1 MADTRSLGP
10 AADFP
15 DGELV
20 PVEVAGHRLVVA
32 RDGETVCVAT
42 DHCPHLGFPL
52 SRGPGGRH
60 YEDGVV
66 QCPWH
71 NSRFELCSGRNLD
84 WASGFA
90 GRPVPRWS
98 RRLVSLGRA
107 PKPLTVLPARVEAGQ
122 VLVELPHAPAAGSG
136 SAG

>member
-1 MADTRSLGP
+1 VIRTLGP
-10 AADFP
+10 VSDFP
-15 DGELV
+15 DGTPV
-20 PVEVAGHRLVVA
+20 PAEAAGHRVLVV
-32 RDGETVCVAT
+32 REGSTVCVVA
-42 DHCPHLGFPL
+42 DRCPHLGFPL

-60 YEDGVV
+60 YADGVV

-98 RRLVSLGRA
+98 RRLVALGRT
-107 PKPLTVLPARVEAGQ
+107 PRPLTVYPARVEGGE
-122 VLVELPHAPAAGSG
+122 VLVEFPDVPSVDAGSVG
-136 SAG
+136 